1 MWPEKLRKTTTTHE
15 RIEIGLKT
23 GYVLHAHP
31 SASDIIAPREVRSL
45 QEPKRVVPRRGRG
58 PRDLPDRVVQH
69 RVRIEA
75 HPIVPARLA
84 MRALRASGR
93 ALDLRVLVLAQHVRV
108 APDDEVRVRVLLR
121 ELDVRVELVLVA
133 HVVVLGLHVVRHAVD
148 RERALEHR
156 GAVRVRVALV
166 VHRDARPSELV
177 DPRWPGDD
185 ACSVFA

>member
-1 MWPEKLRKTTTTHE
+1 M
-15 RIEIGLKT
+15 
-23 GYVLHAHP
+23 
-31 SASDIIAPREVRSL
+31 
-45 QEPKRVVPRRGRG
+45 
-58 PRDLPDRVVQH
+58 
-69 RVRIEA
+69 
-75 HPIVPARLA
+75 
-84 MRALRASGR
+84 
-93 ALDLRVLVLAQHVRV
+93 LVLAQHVRV

-156 GAVRVRVALV
+156 GAVCVRVALV

-185 ACSVFA
+185 ACGVFA